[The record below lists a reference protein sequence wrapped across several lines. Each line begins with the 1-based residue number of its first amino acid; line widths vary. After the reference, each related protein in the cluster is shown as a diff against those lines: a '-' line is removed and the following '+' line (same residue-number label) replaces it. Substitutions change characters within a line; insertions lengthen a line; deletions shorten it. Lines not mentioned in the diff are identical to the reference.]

1 MKHFEKK
8 ALKQAEDLGNAST
21 DQDLQKIDSN
31 LDKMN
36 KGRIAKIWDKV
47 LFLWEKVKSPEVPLR
62 LKLTIAG
69 ALLYLILPAD
79 IIPDSLPG
87 IGLIDDV
94 SVILFVFK
102 EVSKFVVPKVIE
114 KTKERF
120 QESYYEKIDFKLKEI
135 FYNMLLNSVITFV
148 INITGIVILI
158 VKPVN
163 EYSKYIAL
171 GFFVISFIYTL
182 VRIILYFR
190 QYGKVSMGIA
200 KLVIKNKSLSKGIS
214 QYIQETYPTITTV
227 YAGINVAKQFIPGLD
242 TIPDFDNIVK
252 DFINHYKKK
261 VLIVVSLF
269 VLYAVVIFIVKILAG

>member
-8 ALKQAEDLGNAST
+8 ALKQAEELGNAST

-135 FYNMLLNSVITFV
+135 FYNMLLNSIITFV

-171 GFFVISFIYTL
+171 GIFVISFIYTL

-190 QYGKVSMGIA
+190 QYGKVSIGIA

-227 YAGINVAKQFIPGLD
+227 YVGINVAKQFIPELD

>member
-8 ALKQAEDLGNAST
+8 ALKQAEELGNAST

-135 FYNMLLNSVITFV
+135 FYNMLLNSIITFV

-171 GFFVISFIYTL
+171 GIFVISFIYTL

-190 QYGKVSMGIA
+190 QYGKVSIGIA

>member
-148 INITGIVILI
+148 INVTGIVILI

-171 GFFVISFIYTL
+171 GIFVISFIYTL